1 MPELTKTV
9 RLGIAIGMVLF
20 RGWLMVT
27 KTVAIATRRRWRIA
41 VLVRRRLFEIISFR
55 HVTIAG
61 RLVTV
66 LRPAVQRSTTI
77 ATAHAIVI
85 VVVGRHLLLLL
96 LLLLTFRRFRRH
108 QAAAAHWRP
117 ALVAA
122 VLETGHVQRPIL
134 VAIVHVAARLVFSVR
149 SSHVRRR
156 YRQQNVCQHP
166 AAATRQRQRST

>member
-1 MPELTKTV
+1 
-9 RLGIAIGMVLF
+9 
-20 RGWLMVT
+20 MVT
-27 KTVAIATRRRWRIA
+27 KIVAIATRRRWRIA
-41 VLVRRRLFEIISFR
+41 ILVRRRLFEIISFR
-55 HVTIAG
+55 HVTITS

-77 ATAHAIVI
+77 ATAHSIVI
-85 VVVGRHLLLLL
+85 VVVGRHLLLL

>member
-1 MPELTKTV
+1 MPELAKTV
-9 RLGIAIGMVLF
+9 GLGIAIGMVLI

-27 KTVAIATRRRWRIA
+27 KTVTIATGRRRRIA
-41 VLVRRRLFEIISFR
+41 ILVGRRLFEIVCFW
-55 HVTIAG
+55 HVTVTG
-61 RLVTV
+61 RLITM

-77 ATAHAIVI
+77 STAHTVVV

-96 LLLLTFRRFRRH
+96 LTFWRFRRQ

-122 VLETGHVQRPIL
+122 VLETGHIQRPIL
-134 VAIVHVAARLVFSVR
+134 VTIVDVAARLVFRVR

>member
-1 MPELTKTV
+1 
-9 RLGIAIGMVLF
+9 
-20 RGWLMVT
+20 MVT
-27 KTVAIATRRRWRIA
+27 KTVAIAARRRRRIA
-41 VLVRRRLFEIISFR
+41 VFVGRRLFEIISFG

-61 RLVTV
+61 RLVAV
-66 LRPAVQRSTTI
+66 LRPAVQRTTTI
-77 ATAHAIVI
+77 SAAHAVVI
-85 VVVGRHLLLLL
+85 VVVGGHLLLLLL

-134 VAIVHVAARLVFSVR
+134 VAIVHVAARLVFRVR

>member
-1 MPELTKTV
+1 
-9 RLGIAIGMVLF
+9 
-20 RGWLMVT
+20 MVT
-27 KTVAIATRRRWRIA
+27 KTVAIAARRRRRIA
-41 VLVRRRLFEIISFR
+41 ILVGRRLFEIISFG

-77 ATAHAIVI
+77 AAAHAVVI
-85 VVVGRHLLLLL
+85 VVVGRHLLLL

-108 QAAAAHWRP
+108 QAAAAHRRP